1 MPDLKPSVLRTQ
13 LAKLRKRSP
22 GAGVYALRCRRQW
35 SGGERLQVDDATYRV
50 VQSSS
55 ELALREA
62 VATAGA
68 SGEPLVLLTD
78 ANEATIGKDLLAR
91 FARARVERLDDWQ
104 TVHDAFGT
112 SGVDS
117 RLNRCAWLIE
127 LLAQN
132 MPDKGYPPAPN
143 GTLTLDL
150 ATGAFL
156 QFHLQFPDMRPDAR
170 HVLLW
175 SRNKSAVQGYLALA
189 EKQRADVQEWVAA
202 SAGPL
207 GRFLLQVLGTGDA
220 ADLVVCG
227 LCCEVLFSERMEGK
241 TALLREAAIRLE
253 RFTGHL
259 PVPHA
264 LGADWAKEADTALHD
279 VEAKDGAEARNVV
292 ALQLDRLLGELGI
305 AEHAWLSS
313 ISPNGFEQRMA
324 RFGGCLVARLRKIEA
339 SDPTVLAQ
347 LAEHAASHRQAD
359 TAPERVQRVRMARRL
374 CDWLAV
380 RQMPGAQAPAT
391 LLPALAIQ
399 YMEETGLVDLAREA
413 LLPGDACQELSAAYR
428 ALLSRVGEAREDIN
442 RAFGEAL
449 AGYVAAD
456 VTAPDCCL
464 NIEDILRR
472 VVAPVARENSVL
484 ILVMDG
490 MGMAVF
496 RSLLEDLLARFGW
509 IELGPETGTWPLPVI
524 AALPTVTQVSR
535 AALLGGCLPSD
546 TSPREAESL
555 AANADLRGV
564 CGSHPPI
571 LFSKRDLL
579 AAGGLELATGVTDA
593 LQDSGRRVVA
603 AIINAV
609 DDQLPHGDQIV
620 VSWRV
625 HAIPVLEK
633 LFHAAHLTGR
643 TVIMISDH
651 GHVRDVETAL
661 TTGDEAQRFRPATE
675 PPQEGEVLL
684 RGRRVCV
691 RDGAIV
697 APWTERMRYGR
708 KQHGYH
714 GGVTP
719 QEVIVP
725 LAVLSHGVT
734 KLKGWEQ
741 RVRLEPTWW
750 TGVAPTLTKQ
760 VTPAPAAQEL
770 EPLFAHAEMEKPS
783 ADWFDALWQSPVMA
797 QQLLLAPRAA
807 PSPERARPVLEALA
821 GHGGSMLLSAL
832 ARHVDQPSR
841 LRGLIAMLKQVLNVD
856 GYPVLTHDTASETV
870 VLDMPLLRR
879 QFEISL

>member
-117 RLNRCAWLIE
+117 RLNRCPWLIE

-132 MPDKGYPPAPN
+132 MPDKGYAPAPN

-156 QFHLQFPDMRPDAR
+156 QAHLQFPDMRPDAR

-175 SRNKSAVQGYLALA
+175 SRNKSTVQGYLALA
-189 EKQRADVQEWVAA
+189 ENQRADVQEWVAA

-207 GRFLLQVLGTGDA
+207 GRFLMQVLATGDA

-227 LCCEVLFSERMEGK
+227 LCCEVLFSDQAEGK
-241 TALLREAAIRLE
+241 LSLLREATIRLE

-264 LGADWAKEADTALHD
+264 LGVDWAREAVSALHD
-279 VEAKDGAEARNVV
+279 IEAKDGAEARNVV

-324 RFGGCLVARLRKIEA
+324 RFGGCLVQRLRKSEA
-339 SDPTVLAQ
+339 ADPAVLAAF
-347 LAEHAASHRQAD
+347 AEQVAAHRQAD

-380 RQMPGAQAPAT
+380 RKMPGAQAPAT
-391 LLPALAIQ
+391 LLPALAGQ
-399 YMEETGLVDLAREA
+399 YTEETGLVDLAREA

-428 ALLSRVGEAREDIN
+428 ALLNRVGEIREDIN

-456 VTAPDCCL
+456 VTAPDCL
-464 NIEDILRR
+464 NIEDTLRR
-472 VVAPVARENSVL
+472 VVAPVARENPVL

-535 AALLGGCLPSD
+535 AALLGGCLPAD
-546 TSPREAESL
+546 TSPREAEAL

-593 LQDSGRRVVA
+593 LQDSKRRVVA

-625 HAIPVLEK
+625 HSIPVLEK
-633 LFHAAHLTGR
+633 LFHAAHLTER

-651 GHVRDVETAL
+651 GHVRDVETTL
-661 TTGDEAQRFRPATE
+661 TTGEDAQRFRPATE
-675 PPQEGEVLL
+675 PPQEGEVLV

-725 LAVLSHGVT
+725 LAVLSHGVM

-750 TGVAPTLTKQ
+750 TGALPSPKKQ
-760 VTPAPAAQEL
+760 IVPVAQEL
-770 EPLFAHAEMEKPS
+770 EPLFAHAEMEKPV

-821 GHGGSMLLSAL
+821 SHGGSMLLSAL

-841 LRGLIAMLKQVLNVD
+841 LRGLIAVLKQVLNVD

-879 QFEISL
+879 QFEISP